1 MRLIRIL
8 LIINHK
14 PIKMKNLFILL
25 FIASSFY
32 SLAQEITGTVRTS
45 DKYSNAIKKMNS
57 EYFKNDFTTFK
68 KIFSDDATF
77 SVNGEEFTKS
87 QIIEG
92 FSMHHKFYSNIKMQ
106 YSFVETT
113 FYDENNNNQ
122 VWSHNWGLW
131 DGVSKRTKKN
141 VPNPVNV
148 SFKWVDGKIVN
159 ASWIYDPTQLNEEIM
174 ASQK

>member
-77 SVNGEEFTKS
+77 SVNGEEFSKS

-113 FYDENNNNQ
+113 FYD
-122 VWSHNWGLW
+122 
-131 DGVSKRTKKN
+131 
-141 VPNPVNV
+141 
-148 SFKWVDGKIVN
+148 
-159 ASWIYDPTQLNEEIM
+159 
-174 ASQK
+174 

>member
-32 SLAQEITGTVRTS
+32 SFAQEITGTVRTS

-77 SVNGEEFTKS
+77 SVNGEEFSKS

-122 VWSHNWGLW
+122 VWSHHWCI
-131 DGVSKRTKKN
+131 VESTSKRTNKN
-141 VPNPVNV
+141 EAVPVNV

-159 ASWIYDPTQLNEEIM
+159 ASWIFDPSIKIQEIM